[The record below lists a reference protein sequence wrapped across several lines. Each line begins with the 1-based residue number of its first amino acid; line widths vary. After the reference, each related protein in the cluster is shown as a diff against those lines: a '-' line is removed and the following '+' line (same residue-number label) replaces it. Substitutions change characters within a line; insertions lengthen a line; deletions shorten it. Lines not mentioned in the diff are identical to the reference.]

1 MKTKL
6 LKKARRKVK
15 FYKRNGL
22 YYVDSGNYMP
32 DGMTK
37 ERALDYYRVWV
48 IKTAKDI
55 FGFKPKS
62 QFFKY

>member
-15 FYKRNGL
+15 LYKRNGL
-22 YYVDSGNYMP
+22 YYVDNGNYVST
-32 DGMTK
+32 GVKK
-37 ERALDYYRVWV
+37 EDALRYYRVW
-48 IKTAKDI
+48 IIRTARTI

-62 QFFKY
+62 RLFKY